1 MSLVRTIFTTLV
13 GNEARRHTQ
22 GHGLRNFG
30 LGMLAARIAT
40 RSVPG
45 ALLVGGAL
53 VAKKLYDQ
61 KKEAEALPASEAVI
75 DIEGRPVPA
84 DNETITE
91 PQAGRP
97 QPFAKTPRAK

>member
-1 MSLVRTIFTTLV
+1 MSIVRNLFTTLV
-13 GNEARRHTQ
+13 GYEARKHTK

-30 LGMLAARIAT
+30 LGMIAARIAT

-53 VAKKLYDQ
+53 IAKKIYDD

-75 DIEGRPVPA
+75 EIEGRPVPV
-84 DNETITE
+84 DSETTAE
-91 PQAGRP
+91 PALRLPG
-97 QPFAKTPRAK
+97 

>member
-1 MSLVRTIFTTLV
+1 MSLIRNIFTTMV
-13 GNEARRHTQ
+13 GYEARKHTT

-53 VAKKLYDQ
+53 IAKKLYDD
-61 KKEAEALPASEAVI
+61 KKEAETLPASETVI
-75 DIEGRPVPA
+75 EIEGRPVPV
-84 DNETITE
+84 DSENT
-91 PQAGRP
+91 
-97 QPFAKTPRAK
+97 AKPALRLPG

>member
-1 MSLVRTIFTTLV
+1 MSIIRNIFTTAV
-13 GNEARRHTQ
+13 GYEARKHTR

-40 RSVPG
+40 RSIPG

-53 VAKKLYDQ
+53 IAKKLYDD

-75 DIEGRPVPA
+75 EIEGRPVP
-84 DNETITE
+84 E
-91 PQAGRP
+91 GRKLKKSVSSL
-97 QPFAKTPRAK
+97 AN

>member
-1 MSLVRTIFTTLV
+1 MSLIRNIFTAAV
-13 GNEARRHTQ
+13 GYEARKHTR

-53 VAKKLYDQ
+53 FAKKLYDES
-61 KKEAEALPASEAVI
+61 KEAEALPATEAVI
-75 DIEGRPVPA
+75 DIEGKPVP
-84 DNETITE
+84 D
-91 PQAGRP
+91 
-97 QPFAKTPRAK
+97 KTPSA

>member
-13 GNEARRHTQ
+13 GNEARKHTR

-30 LGMLAARIAT
+30 LGMLAARLAT
-40 RSVPG
+40 RSIPG

-61 KKEAEALPASEAVI
+61 SKEAEALPASEAVI
-75 DIEGRPVPA
+75 DIEGKPVP
-84 DNETITE
+84 EE
-91 PQAGRP
+91 RLE
-97 QPFAKTPRAK
+97 

>member
-1 MSLVRTIFTTLV
+1 MSLVRNIFTTFV

-30 LGMLAARIAT
+30 LGMIAARIAT

-53 VAKKLYDQ
+53 IAKKLYDDA
-61 KKEAEALPASEAVI
+61 KEAEAIPASEAVI
-75 DIEGRPVPA
+75 EIEGKPVPEEQFR
-84 DNETITE
+84 D
-91 PQAGRP
+91 
-97 QPFAKTPRAK
+97 

>member
-1 MSLVRTIFTTLV
+1 MSLVRNIFTTLI
-13 GNEARRHTQ
+13 GYEARKHTK

-53 VAKKLYDQ
+53 IAKKIYDDS
-61 KKEAEALPASEAVI
+61 KEAEMLPASEAVI
-75 DIEGRPVPA
+75 EIEGRPVPEK
-84 DNETITE
+84 DETTSE
-91 PQAGRP
+91 PVLRLPG
-97 QPFAKTPRAK
+97 